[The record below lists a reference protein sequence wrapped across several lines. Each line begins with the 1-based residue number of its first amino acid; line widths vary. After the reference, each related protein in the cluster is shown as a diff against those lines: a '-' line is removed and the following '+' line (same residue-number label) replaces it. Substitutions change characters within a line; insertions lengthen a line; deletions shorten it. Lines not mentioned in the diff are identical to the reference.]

1 MAFSENL
8 QTLRAQAGVTQEQL
22 AETLGVSRQSVSKWE
37 GGLSFPELD
46 TILRICDLY
55 EVDLDTLLRG
65 SVADRLVGDTAVT
78 TPL

>member
-55 EVDLDTLLRG
+55 EVIWTPCSG
-65 SVADRLVGDTAVT
+65 AAWPTAWWATPPVT